1 MKKIAIAGVVFAAGV
16 MTLPAQ
22 ETNVTATQ
30 EAGVTATPETNVTAT
45 PETNVTAISEVAA
58 AEVNKAVAV
67 HVRTTAKS
75 IVKKDIEDYCKEC
88 GITIGEVTPKGSIY
102 LQGVER
108 VAANVKSPD
117 FTRARVFAFSK
128 AYSRALAAYVMDK
141 CGATLAEQFDEYF
154 SDQSTDRLQPE
165 KTFKSTVER
174 IVEKTAQLT
183 EAQLDEGL
191 RKMGIQPSG
200 SAAQKRELAKN
211 SLVKKSLANAIG
223 QSAGLLPVQTFEG
236 WDDAGKYAIGCVIRG
251 GVETETIA
259 DCLRNKQRPA
269 ICRPE
274 NALSVAEA
282 MPTDEELVSQFGVR
296 LFFDKNG
303 VPALLSF
310 GQWGS
315 AYTGTDE
322 DMAEDAMDHAL
333 KQAKA
338 EADDQLTMFINST
351 VSIGMESAR
360 GELKNTDVLFD
371 ANGVP
376 TEQRVRGYIDTLRET
391 SRQKGS
397 DTMIGRST
405 VCEKVIAHPSGHKLA
420 VVVRMWSF
428 DKFDAMKRVLDRG
441 DAPAKPAAAP
451 VEQST
456 GPAGRR
462 RGKSYDF

>member
-16 MTLPAQ
+16 MTLSAQ
-22 ETNVTATQ
+22 
-30 EAGVTATPETNVTAT
+30 
-45 PETNVTAISEVAA
+45 ETNVTAISEVAA
-58 AEVNKAVAV
+58 AEVNKAVTS
-67 HVRTTAKS
+67 HVKTTAKS
-75 IVKKDIEDYCKEC
+75 VVAKDIEDYCREC
-88 GITIGEVTPKGSIY
+88 GITIGEVTPKGAIY

-141 CGATLAEQFDEYF
+141 CGATLAEQFDENF
-154 SDQSTDRLQPE
+154 GDQSTDRLQPE
-165 KTFKSTVER
+165 KTFKSTVDR

-183 EAQLDEGL
+183 EAKLDEGL
-191 RKMGIQPSG
+191 RKLGIQPSG
-200 SAAQKRELAKN
+200 SIAQKRELAKN
-211 SLVKKSLANAIG
+211 SLIKKSLSNAIG

-259 DCLRNKQRPA
+259 DCLRYKQRPA

-282 MPTDEELVSQFGVR
+282 MPTDDELVSQFGVR

-303 VPALLSF
+303 IPALLSF

-351 VSIGMESAR
+351 ISLGFESER
-360 GELKNTDVLFD
+360 GEIKEVNALFD

-376 TEQRVRGYIDTLRET
+376 QEQSVRGYIDKRRET
-391 SRQKGS
+391 SRQKGI

-405 VCEKVIAHPSGHKLA
+405 VCEKVIPHPSGHKLA

-428 DKFDAMKRVLDRG
+428 DKYDAMKRVLDRG
-441 DAPAKPAAAP
+441 AAPAKPVVAP
-451 VEQST
+451 VER
-456 GPAGRR
+456 PAGPSGKR